1 MPTSE
6 PQAVTRDVLRRF
18 VAALADRRRR
28 RRLPAVVV
36 GAPEVPLP
44 LPGPRPTVLRPTPN
58 TWSVVSAL
66 TFLECCNTVGLATER
81 ASSVLKICSQVLLKV
96 LFGGT

>member
-6 PQAVTRDVLRRF
+6 PQAVTRDVLGRF
-18 VAALADRRRR
+18 VAAPTDRRRR

-36 GAPEVPLP
+36 GVPEVPLP

-58 TWSVVSAL
+58 MLSV
-66 TFLECCNTVGLATER
+66 EE
-81 ASSVLKICSQVLLKV
+81 ILLLNK
-96 LFGGT
+96 FFSDCRYMP

>member
-18 VAALADRRRR
+18 VAAPADRRRR

-58 TWSVVSAL
+58 TLSVCCVYFSYCRYIVYIAYFEL
-66 TFLECCNTVGLATER
+66 PTVMDTLLPQRLFLHG
-81 ASSVLKICSQVLLKV
+81 IDD
-96 LFGGT
+96 F

>member
-18 VAALADRRRR
+18 VAAPADRRRR
-28 RRLPAVVV
+28 RRLPTVVV

-58 TWSVVSAL
+58 TRSVEEL
-66 TFLECCNTVGLATER
+66 TVTDSVPEDSSSQAGGL
-81 ASSVLKICSQVLLKV
+81 
-96 LFGGT
+96 